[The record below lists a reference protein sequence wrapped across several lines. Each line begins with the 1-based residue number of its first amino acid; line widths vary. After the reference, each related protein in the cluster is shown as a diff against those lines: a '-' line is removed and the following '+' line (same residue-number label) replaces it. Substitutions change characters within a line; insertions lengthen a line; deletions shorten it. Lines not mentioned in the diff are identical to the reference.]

1 MLSPD
6 VRECIRTKKVD
17 RGAAFNYMES
27 LDRSLETTF
36 GKHLEDFVVPS
47 PFTVRPVKGDEF
59 RSIVGGRG
67 MAIISKITKSIQFEL
82 PDDVSK
88 IPLLVIDCDRSSVN
102 MAALHFL
109 MESSK
114 LMLLYHPDADH
125 MDWNCVKGALVN
137 ADWFPWKVLETW
149 LCVRDNVSS
158 RWVGVCQSGQL
169 DWRRVF
175 RLQAMS
181 SIIAFPQR
189 PWKRMLSLRDLF
201 SMACGFGRAAIQ
213 VVSML
218 APVWALDS
226 GPYNTGGFRTVQA
239 EALEAMM
246 RDGPEGSV
254 WLQFR
259 DRIAEDFGLPA
270 PKTVSE
276 NVDLMMTMADALKG
290 NLHAGPSLKMSRW
303 FSWMRQYRAKNLVWH
318 SKLAVLTYWE
328 KEIQKREVSE
338 DTIGEAH
345 PALLSAYSA
354 KTIKE
359 ELHRLRP
366 CARH

>member
-1 MLSPD
+1 MLRKLAIAADDKMLSPD

-88 IPLLVIDCDRSSVN
+88 ILLLVIDCDRSSVN

-149 LCVRDNVSS
+149 LCVRNNVSS
-158 RWVGVCQSGQL
+158 
-169 DWRRVF
+169 
-175 RLQAMS
+175 
-181 SIIAFPQR
+181 
-189 PWKRMLSLRDLF
+189 
-201 SMACGFGRAAIQ
+201 
-213 VVSML
+213 
-218 APVWALDS
+218 
-226 GPYNTGGFRTVQA
+226 
-239 EALEAMM
+239 
-246 RDGPEGSV
+246 
-254 WLQFR
+254 
-259 DRIAEDFGLPA
+259 
-270 PKTVSE
+270 
-276 NVDLMMTMADALKG
+276 
-290 NLHAGPSLKMSRW
+290 
-303 FSWMRQYRAKNLVWH
+303 
-318 SKLAVLTYWE
+318 
-328 KEIQKREVSE
+328 
-338 DTIGEAH
+338 
-345 PALLSAYSA
+345 
-354 KTIKE
+354 
-359 ELHRLRP
+359 
-366 CARH
+366 